1 MVFPDGIRYD
11 FKNDVYR
18 TFRTNSVFD
27 VIHLF
32 TEDKEDK
39 KTGNLHNNLKKSGL
53 VQGNRQISNF
63 IM

>member
-39 KTGNLHNNLKKSGL
+39 KTGNLHNNLKNP
-53 VQGNRQISNF
+53 V
-63 IM
+63 